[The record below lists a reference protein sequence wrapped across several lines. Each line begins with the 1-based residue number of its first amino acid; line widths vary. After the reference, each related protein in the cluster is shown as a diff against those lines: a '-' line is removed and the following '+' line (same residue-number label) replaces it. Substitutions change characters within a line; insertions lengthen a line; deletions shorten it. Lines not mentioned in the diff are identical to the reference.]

1 MGFEF
6 MPYSDE
12 QRKTYINA
20 ELLYKSYIS
29 KKKRYDK
36 SFRYRMGWQKVKDRE
51 YLFRECLDTKK
62 RKSLGARSN
71 DTEAIYDSF
80 YAQKAELKE
89 SIKESKAL
97 LERQEKINK
106 FTKISRVPNV
116 LINLFRRLNELG
128 LDDKVVVI
136 GTNSLY
142 AYEAYC
148 GVFIENQHLATF
160 DIDILNKR
168 DKKVS
173 IAFKEK
179 IPNRTLKGILM
190 EADNTFR
197 QSDEAFY
204 RFVNKDEVVVELLT
218 PMRMKAQDESFGG
231 VREIILDGIKWIENS
246 KLHKQLLVGDSG
258 RCAFITTINPLEYA
272 VYKKWLGTRTYREP
286 MKRDRDLQQSHLV
299 TKLIRDY
306 MLTIDI
312 EAELMNIKNMSKE
325 AAEDY
330 RQSVLKNYPR
340 ESEPYEYE
348 SIKPKTPTNGRG

>member
-6 MPYSDE
+6 IPYSDE

-20 ELLYKSYIS
+20 ELIYKSYVS

-36 SFRYRMGWQKVKDRE
+36 SFRYRMGWQKIKEKE

-62 RKSLGARSN
+62 RKSLSIRSSE
-71 DTEAIYDSF
+71 TEVIYDSF
-80 YAQKAELKE
+80 HAQKAELKK
-89 SIKESKAL
+89 SIKESKVL

-128 LDDKVVVI
+128 LDDKVIVI

-148 GVFIENQHLATF
+148 GVFVENQHLATF

-179 IPNRTLKGILM
+179 IPNRTLKGILL
-190 EADNTFR
+190 EIDNTFKE
-197 QSDEAFY
+197 SEEAFY

-218 PMRMKAQDESFGG
+218 PMRMKADNESFSG
-231 VREIILDGIKWIENS
+231 VREIILDGIKWIESS

-258 RCAFITTINPLEYA
+258 KCAFITTINPLEYA
-272 VYKKWLGTRTYREP
+272 VYKLWLSVQSYREP
-286 MKRDRDLQQSHLV
+286 MKRDRDLQQSRLV
-299 TKLIRDY
+299 TKLIKEY

-312 EAELMNIKNMSKE
+312 ESELKNIKNMSKE
-325 AAEDY
+325 AIETY
-330 RQSVLKNYPR
+330 R
-340 ESEPYEYE
+340 
-348 SIKPKTPTNGRG
+348 KTLG

>member
-6 MPYSDE
+6 IPYSDE

-20 ELLYKSYIS
+20 ELVYRSYIA

-36 SFRYRMGWQKVKDRE
+36 SFRYRMGWQKVKDKQ

-62 RKSLGARSN
+62 RKSLGAKSSE
-71 DTEAIYDSF
+71 TEAIYDSF
-80 YAQKAELKE
+80 HAQKAELKE
-89 SIKESKAL
+89 SIKETKTL

-142 AYEAYC
+142 AYEAYS

-179 IPNRTLKGILM
+179 ILNRTLKGILL
-190 EADNTFR
+190 EVDSTFE

-218 PMRMKAQDESFGG
+218 PMRIGSGNETFGG
-231 VREIILDGIKWIENS
+231 VREIILDGIKWIESS
-246 KLHKQLLVGDSG
+246 KLHKQLLIGDNG
-258 RCAFITTINPLEYA
+258 KCAFITTINPLEYA
-272 VYKKWLGTRTYREP
+272 VYKKWLSTQTYREP
-286 MKRDRDLQQSHLV
+286 MKRDRDMKQSYLV

-312 EAELMNIKNMSKE
+312 ESELKNIRNISKE
-325 AAEDY
+325 AVEDY
-330 RQSVLKNYPR
+330 RQTVLNKR
-340 ESEPYEYE
+340 
-348 SIKPKTPTNGRG
+348 

>member
-1 MGFEF
+1 
-6 MPYSDE
+6 
-12 QRKTYINA
+12 
-20 ELLYKSYIS
+20 ELIYKSYIS

-36 SFRYRMGWQKVKDRE
+36 SFRYRMGWQKVKEKE

-62 RKSLGARSN
+62 RKSLGVRSGE
-71 DTEAIYDSF
+71 TEAIYDSF
-80 YAQKAELKE
+80 RTQKAELKK
-89 SIKESKAL
+89 SIKESKIV
-97 LERQEKINK
+97 LERQEKISK

-179 IPNRTLKGILM
+179 IPNRTLKGILL
-190 EADNTFR
+190 EIDNTFKE
-197 QSDEAFY
+197 SEEAFY

-218 PMRMKAQDESFGG
+218 PMRMKADNESFSG
-231 VREIILDGIKWIENS
+231 VREIILDGIKWIESS

-258 RCAFITTINPLEYA
+258 KCAFITTINPLEYA
-272 VYKKWLGTRTYREP
+272 VYKLWLSVQSYREP
-286 MKRDRDLQQSHLV
+286 MKRDRDLQQSRLV
-299 TKLIRDY
+299 TKLIKEY

-312 EAELMNIKNMSKE
+312 ESELKNIKNMSKE
-325 AAEDY
+325 AIEAY
-330 RQSVLKNYPR
+330 RQMLD
-340 ESEPYEYE
+340 
-348 SIKPKTPTNGRG
+348 